1 MKIIDKALDK
11 AYKLWVK
18 QERRFHFSAAF
29 SGTKMIA
36 WATND
41 THNMSTKAY
50 RIGQKFNI
58 NKYKRYPYLHS
69 ESHLVYNLMSRFNW
83 IDPKIS
89 IVVLRINPHGK
100 ILLSKPCDNCS
111 KILKAVGL
119 TKIYWSIDYYTFGG
133 SNGRLIEL
141 EHDNQ
146 LTI

>member
-1 MKIIDKALDK
+1 MKIIHKSIDK
-11 AYKLWVK
+11 AYNLWMK

-29 SGTKMIA
+29 SGNKMIE

-58 NKYKRYPYLHS
+58 NKYKKYPYLHS
-69 ESHLVYNLMSRFNW
+69 ESHLVYKLMSRLDW
-83 IDPKIS
+83 IDPQLS

-100 ILLSKPCDNCS
+100 VMLSKPCNNCD

-119 TKIYWSIDYYTFGG
+119 TKVYWSIDYDTFGG
-133 SNGRLIEL
+133 PGNRLFDL
-141 EHDNQ
+141 EETTNE
-146 LTI
+146 

>member
-1 MKIIDKALDK
+1 MKIIEKSLDK
-11 AYKLWVK
+11 AYKLWMK

-29 SGTKMIA
+29 SGNKMIE
-36 WATND
+36 WACND

-69 ESHLVYNLMSRFNW
+69 ESHLVYNLMSKFNW
-83 IDPKIS
+83 IDPKWS

-100 ILLSKPCDNCS
+100 VLLSKPCNNCS

-119 TKIYWSIDYYTFGG
+119 TNVFWSIDYNTFGG
-133 SNGRLIEL
+133 PDGKLIEM
-141 EHDNQ
+141 EA
-146 LTI
+146 